1 MNSNINNQN
10 IFFQELIKNQRKNLI
25 LERKLKL
32 SDLKR
37 ISSYLSTSIFEKK
50 CTIWN
55 GYITEFKNNS
65 YYINFYF
72 NGKKHALHR
81 LLYYNFIDDIE
92 DSEYLKYTCID
103 KGKCCCIFHFT
114 KINHVEKNNNLS
126 KQIDI
131 SENNIENDVKND
143 IEDNIENKTLTILKY
158 KKKIFVDL

>member
-72 NGKKHALHR
+72 NGKKQAIHR

-92 DSEYLKYTCID
+92 DSEYLKYNCID
-103 KGKCCCIFHFT
+103 KGKCCCIFHFS
-114 KINHVEKNNNLS
+114 KINHVEKYNNFSEKL
-126 KQIDI
+126 DI
-131 SENNIENDVKND
+131 SENTIENN
-143 IEDNIENKTLTILKY
+143 IDNKMSTILKC

>member
-25 LERKLKL
+25 LDRKLKI
-32 SDLKR
+32 SDLRR

-55 GYITEFKNNS
+55 GYITEFKNKS

-81 LLYYNFIDDIE
+81 LLYYNFIDDIA
-92 DSEYLKYTCID
+92 DNEYLKYKCTD
-103 KGKCCCIFHFT
+103 KGMCCCIFHFT
-114 KINHVEKNNNLS
+114 KINHVEKQDNLLEKFDNSNNT
-126 KQIDI
+126 
-131 SENNIENDVKND
+131 IENT
-143 IEDNIENKTLTILKY
+143 IENIIEHHISPTLKY

>member
-25 LERKLKL
+25 LEKTLKL
-32 SDLKR
+32 SDLRR
-37 ISSYLSTSIFEKK
+37 ISSYLPASIFENK
-50 CTIWN
+50 CAIWN
-55 GYITEFKNNS
+55 GYITEIKNDY

-92 DSEYLKYTCID
+92 DDEYLKYNCID

-114 KINHVEKNNNLS
+114 KVNQVEKYNNFS
-126 KQIDI
+126 KQFDI
-131 SENNIENDVKND
+131 SKNI
-143 IEDNIENKTLTILKY
+143 IDNKILTKLKY

>member
-37 ISSYLSTSIFEKK
+37 ISSYLSISIFEKK

-92 DSEYLKYTCID
+92 DSEYLKYNCIN

-114 KINHVEKNNNLS
+114 KINYIEKHNNFS
-126 KQIDI
+126 EKFDI
-131 SENNIENDVKND
+131 SENTIENDID
-143 IEDNIENKTLTILKY
+143 NKTSTILKY